1 MNVAGV
7 RVSMGTVRMAMTTV
21 RVVVRMIVSMTGA
34 GVGMVE
40 HSSLF

>member
-1 MNVAGV
+1 MNVAMAIMRMGV
-7 RVSMGTVRMAMTTV
+7 RMTMTTV
-21 RVVVRMIVSMTGA
+21 RVVLRMVVSMTGA

>member
-1 MNVAGV
+1 MNVAMAIMRMGV
-7 RVSMGTVRMAMTTV
+7 RMTMTTV
-21 RVVVRMIVSMTGA
+21 RMVASMIVSMSGA